1 MSDGKKPSGFAKE
14 LNVRWLDELQKAGAK
29 VAVWSEKVSSE
40 AVQLAH
46 NRGLK
51 VWVYTIDDPAL
62 ANELLDRGVD
72 GIITNNTSL
81 IRKTIAL
88 RRHKAR

>member
-1 MSDGKKPSGFAKE
+1 
-14 LNVRWLDELQKAGAK
+14 
-29 VAVWSEKVSSE
+29 
-40 AVQLAH
+40 
-46 NRGLK
+46 LK